1 MIRLAMDL
9 QTSAEMLGI
18 EPKTFLEFAERER
31 IEGIIKLD
39 DQWQVSIFTLARL
52 LDTTPE
58 ALLELVEDYVFGQMI
73 EEVEGDDWFEVQEG
87 RQVYQ
92 NYLAEAKE

>member
-1 MIRLAMDL
+1 MDL
-9 QTSAEMLGI
+9 QTSAEMLGT

-58 ALLELVEDYVFGQMI
+58 ALLELVEDYMFGQMI
-73 EEVEGDDWFEVQEG
+73 EEIAGDDWFEGQEG

-92 NYLAEAKE
+92 NYLAEVKE